1 MMKSLKKTAL
11 RVVAHTQSYPPAFYL
26 ALSTMFFMAMLV
38 GFTLSLRPFFVS

>member
-1 MMKSLKKTAL
+1 MKSLKQTAL
-11 RVVAHTQSYPPAFYL
+11 RVIANTQSYPPAFYL